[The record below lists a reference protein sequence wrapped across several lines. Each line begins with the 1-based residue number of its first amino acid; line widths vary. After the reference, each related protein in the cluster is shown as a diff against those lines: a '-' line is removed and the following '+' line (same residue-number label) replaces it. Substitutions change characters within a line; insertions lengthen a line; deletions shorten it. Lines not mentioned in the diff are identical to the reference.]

1 MHGQQ
6 PREVLG
12 VLCDPISESI
22 DITFLDRWPRVEYRR
37 AGFQRKRTLGHN
49 VNIEEAR
56 QSYPRRERFAFGVV
70 ALVLCIWHFT
80 PLLICLHTDLPPY
93 AFGHESIGVRFGE
106 AWRSLTD
113 SRDYFHVPGGHL
125 LDLINRGI
133 LLGLLFVGARPE
145 VDFLQAL
152 KMFSQTGLFLHAS
165 AMSVLTFYAAATASL
180 TRLTKLAVLV
190 GGGTLGY
197 GYFWAPNRLFYPDYH
212 LTLNVLAYALLVLG
226 ALRLEKGDAPGLL
239 MSALLVAG
247 FIADKLSLVPWVLI
261 LLALAS
267 SSLPALGDRIRRSA
281 QVTGRAGLLAL
292 GLAFLWVNGHV
303 DLLGH
308 FAYDTAR
315 FLVTAKGVEPAYHGL
330 SDFVASGTVYRP
342 LLWVTGA
349 WMLVAAL
356 SLVAGRRR
364 DIPLLTLLGGGLY
377 VLMLSRRPGD
387 TMVYEIVAFLA
398 VSGILSTL
406 CLDGRTRSAAVLLWA
421 SVLVLQAAHVGF
433 TAIPAFIDGAR
444 LSATVAAEIDAEVK
458 ASRLETIYS
467 VRDEQGLYQSAATA
481 AFKATFTCG
490 YARRCSP
497 QRRDAMIRSLVTP
510 YRFVLPDESWNE
522 PVGPFLVLYVDHRGE
537 EPGRQLLS
545 PARQHVNGTTQCRT
559 WQQHS
564 HTVHVCR
571 VAGG

>member
-1 MHGQQ
+1 MA
-6 PREVLG
+6 
-12 VLCDPISESI
+12 
-22 DITFLDRWPRVEYRR
+22 FLDRWPPVEYGRV
-37 AGFQRKRTLGHN
+37 GLQSKRTLAHN
-49 VNIEEAR
+49 VDIEEASGPR
-56 QSYPRRERFAFGVV
+56 PRRERLAFGVV
-70 ALVLCIWHFT
+70 ALLLCLWHFT

-133 LLGLLFVGARPE
+133 LLGLLFVGVRPE
-145 VDFLQAL
+145 ADFLHAL
-152 KMFSQTGLFLHAS
+152 RTFSQAGLLLHAS
-165 AMSVLTFYAAATASL
+165 AMSVLTVYVAATANL

-190 GGGTLGY
+190 GGATLGY

-239 MSALLVAG
+239 VSALLVAG
-247 FIADKLSLVPWVLI
+247 FIADKLSLLPWVFI

-267 SSLPALGDRIRRSA
+267 SSLPTFGDRIRHIA
-281 QVTGRAGLLAL
+281 QVTGRAGLLLL
-292 GLAFLWVNGHV
+292 GLAFLWVNGHL

-315 FLVTAKGVEPAYHGL
+315 FLVAVKGVEPAYHGL

-387 TMVYEIVAFLA
+387 TMVYEIAAFLT
-398 VSGILSTL
+398 VSGVLSTL
-406 CLDGRTRSAAVLLWA
+406 CLDGRTRLAAVLLWS

-444 LSATVAAEIDAEVK
+444 LSATVAAEIDAEIT
-458 ASRLETIYS
+458 ASRLEAIYS

-481 AFKATFTCG
+481 AFKAAFICG
-490 YARRCSP
+490 YARRCAP
-497 QRRDAMIRSLVTP
+497 QKRDAMIRSLASP
-510 YRFVLPDESWNE
+510 YRFVLPDEPWID

-545 PARQHVNGTTQCRT
+545 PARQYVDATTQCRS

-571 VAGG
+571 GPGG